1 MSLPAAWVDKIF
13 TKLALV
19 YGRDFTSRWEGL
31 NLSDVKTDWGHE
43 LDGYDKHPK
52 AIAYALQNLPARP
65 PTVLEFRAMAR
76 AAPSETVLALDAPRA
91 NAERVAAELEKM
103 APLRLPTGTDSREW
117 ARRLVSRHEQGER
130 VYPYSLQ
137 LAQAALGSGVTA

>member
-19 YGRDFTSRWEGL
+19 YGRDFSSRWEGL
-31 NLSDVKTDWGHE
+31 NLMDVKTDWGHE

-65 PTVLEFRAMAR
+65 PTVLEFRGLAR
-76 AAPSETVLALDAPRA
+76 AAPSEQVLALDAPRA
-91 NAERVAAELEKM
+91 NAERVAAQLQKM
-103 APLRLPTGTDSREW
+103 APMRLPVAVDNREW
-117 ARRLVSRHEQGER
+117 ARRIVSRHAQGER
-130 VYPYSLQ
+130 VHRYSLK
-137 LAQAALGSGVTA
+137 LAQSALGGAAA

>member
-19 YGRDFTSRWEGL
+19 YGRDFSSRWEGL
-31 NLSDVKTDWGHE
+31 NLTDVKTDWGHE
-43 LDGYDKHPK
+43 LDGYDRHPK

-65 PTVLEFRAMAR
+65 PTVLEFRSIAR

-91 NAERVAAELEKM
+91 NAERMAIELQKM
-103 APLRLPTGTDSREW
+103 APMRLAGVVDQRDW
-117 ARRLVSRHEQGER
+117 ARRIVSRHARGER
-130 VYPYSLQ
+130 VHRYSLQ
-137 LAQAALGSGVTA
+137 LAQSALGGDLAA